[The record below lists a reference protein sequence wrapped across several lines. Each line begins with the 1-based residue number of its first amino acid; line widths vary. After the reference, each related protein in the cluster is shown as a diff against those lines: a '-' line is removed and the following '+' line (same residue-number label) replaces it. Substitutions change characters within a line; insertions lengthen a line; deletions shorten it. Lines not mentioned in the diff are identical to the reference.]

1 MLNIALWVSILN
13 FTAPTFLME
22 ATDDLAEVTEFL
34 EALKLPGEEVG
45 DELLPRPPP
54 DDVVVAL

>member
-1 MLNIALWVSILN
+1 MLTLFID
-13 FTAPTFLME
+13 

-34 EALKLPGEEVG
+34 EALRLPGEEVG
-45 DELLPRPPP
+45 DELLPRPPT